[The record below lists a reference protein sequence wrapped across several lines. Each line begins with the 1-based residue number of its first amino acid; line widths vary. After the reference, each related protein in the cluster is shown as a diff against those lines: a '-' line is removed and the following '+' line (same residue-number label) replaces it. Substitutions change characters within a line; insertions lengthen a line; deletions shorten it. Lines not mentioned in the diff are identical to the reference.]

1 MSTLEDDL
9 IKAIEMLPEI
19 TKYSMEHDTMYR
31 YFNSF
36 CTEDSFVE
44 TKRYN
49 RLRQM
54 YRKALNQF
62 IVDNFECNLGDASNI
77 NNIGNYKE
85 PIYNFCRDNI
95 ITRFSIEV
103 GNAICHPNEDQ
114 MKEVNDYYRTAFC
127 YHGRSSYY
135 SSTSKY
141 LAKFALDFAKS
152 LPKKADRVQIATDG
166 KLMLNVSKKIPVI
179 STFLSYLIQPDQS
192 SFIGIPSFPEL
203 FNAVFDNVFYDYI
216 HEKISM
222 DSTIN
227 EDNYVT
233 YLKPQDK
240 TDLLPLLIDV
250 NDAVTT
256 EAEGIFSEMCIPAVN
271 SKASKILKENRKIL
285 ERNELEVIDK
295 YQKALEEINDSTKKL
310 ETKNKVLQDKVAQ
323 LEKLHR
329 DQTKEDKN
337 TIYELNKEIK
347 SLKKQ
352 LEEANAKYDES
363 NEYFSLVEQS
373 LNESQEEDDNVD
385 VEIDTTKRYIFVSS
399 KSRDGYALNNNL
411 LKEFPNSEI
420 KYGTFNV
427 QANST
432 DLVVVLTSYV
442 KHCTYYG
449 IKEQC
454 KNKGIPMIHCY
465 KRSVNSIK
473 RTIAEANVF

>member
-1 MSTLEDDL
+1 MSIIEDDL
-9 IKAIEMLPEI
+9 INAIEMLPEI
-19 TKYSMEHDTMYR
+19 KKYSMEHDTMYR

-36 CTEDSFVE
+36 CVEDSFVE
-44 TKRYN
+44 TKRYS
-49 RLRQM
+49 RLRQT

-62 IVDNFECNLGDASNI
+62 IVDNFESRLGDASNV

-95 ITRFSIEV
+95 ITKFSIEI
-103 GNAICHPNEDQ
+103 GNAICHPDEDQ
-114 MKEVNDYYRTAFC
+114 IKKVNNYYCESFC
-127 YHGRSSYY
+127 YHGRASYY
-135 SSTSKY
+135 SPTSKY
-141 LAKFALDFAKS
+141 LTKFAVDFAKS
-152 LPKKADRVQIATDG
+152 LPKKVDRVQVATDS
-166 KLMLNVSKKIPVI
+166 KLMLNVSKKITVI
-179 STFLSYLIQPDQS
+179 KAFLNYLIRPDKS
-192 SFIGIPSFPEL
+192 SFIGIPSFPEM

-216 HEKISM
+216 HKQISM
-222 DSTIN
+222 NYTIN

-240 TDLLPLLIDV
+240 TDLLPLLIDI
-250 NDAVTT
+250 NDAVIT
-256 EAEGIFSEMCIPAVN
+256 EAEGIFSEMCIPTIN
-271 SKASKILKENRKIL
+271 SEALKILKENRKIL
-285 ERNELEVIDK
+285 ERNESEAINK
-295 YQKALEEINDSTKKL
+295 CQKALDEANNSIKKF
-310 ETKNKVLQDKVAQ
+310 ETENKALQDKVAQ
-323 LEKLHR
+323 LEKINR
-329 DQTKEDKN
+329 DQAKEDKN

-373 LNESQEEDDNVD
+373 LNESQEDDDAD

>member
-1 MSTLEDDL
+1 MSTIEDDL

-19 TKYSMEHDTMYR
+19 KKYSMEHDTMYR

-36 CTEDSFVE
+36 CAEDSFVE
-44 TKRYN
+44 TKRYS

-62 IVDNFECNLGDASNI
+62 IVDNFECHLGDASNI

-95 ITRFSIEV
+95 ITKFSIEV
-103 GNAICHPNEDQ
+103 GNAICHPDEDQ
-114 MKEVNDYYRTAFC
+114 MEKVNDYYRTAFC
-127 YHGRSSYY
+127 YHGRTSYY

-141 LAKFALDFAKS
+141 LAKFAVDFAKS
-152 LPKKADRVQIATDG
+152 LPKKADRVQVATDG

-179 STFLSYLIQPDQS
+179 STFLSYLIRPDQS

-216 HEKISM
+216 HEKISI

-227 EDNYVT
+227 DDNYVT

-250 NDAVTT
+250 NDAVIT

-285 ERNELEVIDK
+285 ERNEFEVIDK
-295 YQKALEEINDSTKKL
+295 YQKALDEINDSTKTL

-329 DQTKEDKN
+329 DQAKEDKN

-363 NEYFSLVEQS
+363 NEYFSLIEQS
-373 LNESQEEDDNVD
+373 LNEPQEEDDAD

-473 RTIAEANVF
+473 HTIAEANVF

>member
-1 MSTLEDDL
+1 MSIIDDDL
-9 IKAIEMLPEI
+9 IQAIEMLPEI
-19 TKYSMEHDTMYR
+19 KKYSMEHDTMYR

-36 CTEDSFVE
+36 CVENSFVE
-44 TKRYN
+44 TKRYS
-49 RLRQM
+49 RLQQT

-62 IVDNFECNLGDASNI
+62 IVDNFESRLGDASNV

-95 ITRFSIEV
+95 ITKFSIEV
-103 GNAICHPNEDQ
+103 GNAICHPDEDQ
-114 MKEVNDYYRTAFC
+114 LKKVNDYYRESFC
-127 YHGRSSYY
+127 YHGRTSYY
-135 SSTSKY
+135 SPANKY
-141 LAKFALDFAKS
+141 LAKFAVDFAKS
-152 LPKKADRVQIATDG
+152 LPKKADKVQVATDS
-166 KLMLNVSKKIPVI
+166 KLMLNMSKKIPVI
-179 STFLSYLIQPDQS
+179 STFLSYLIRPDLS
-192 SFIGIPSFPEL
+192 DVIGIPSFSEL

-216 HEKISM
+216 HERISM

-233 YLKPQDK
+233 YLKPTDK

-250 NDAVTT
+250 NDAVVT
-256 EAEGIFSEMCIPAVN
+256 EAEGIFAEMCIPAVN

-285 ERNELEVIDK
+285 ERNESEVIDK
-295 YQKALEEINDSTKKL
+295 CQKALDEANNSTKKL
-310 ETKNKVLQDKVAQ
+310 ETENKALQDKVAQ
-323 LEKLHR
+323 LEKVNR
-329 DQTKEDKN
+329 DLAKEDKN

-363 NEYFSLVEQS
+363 NEYFSLVEQA
-373 LNESQEEDDNVD
+373 LNEPQEDDDAD

-454 KNKGIPMIHCY
+454 RSKGVPMIHCY